1 MNMNLN
7 FINEFFWILDV
18 FKEEILWIILKFKDN
33 KIYESIFR
41 MWFVILLNLYLIVF
55 MKEIVWDWKWF

>member
-1 MNMNLN
+1 MNINFN